1 MRRPCPV
8 EKGGGLPKQ
17 PKITDDWDKERKK
30 QKVLSLILIA
40 IIAVVVILFVIA
52 LLRGHL

>member
-1 MRRPCPV
+1 VQV

-17 PKITDDWDKERKK
+17 SKITDDWGKERKK

-40 IIAVVVILFVIA
+40 IIAVVVILFIIA
-52 LLRGHL
+52 LLRGRLR